1 MPTVLIAKVLFTVT
15 VTMGFLEMDLIVQVR
30 PTILTFFFL
39 INYMIATLLVMLSQ
53 SFVRH

>member
-1 MPTVLIAKVLFTVT
+1 MPTVLIAKVLFTVN
-15 VTMGFLEMDLIVQVR
+15 VTMDFLEMDLIVQVR

-39 INYMIATLLVMLSQ
+39 INYMIVTLLVMLSQ